1 MRYRCNCNG
10 FPVSGE
16 GVYAVQH
23 SIRHKTRNLEGQTS
37 DPHALLRE
45 GAKLVETAADIF
57 QEFGA
62 AVLRSGEKAYQK
74 RLQHNATAT

>member
-1 MRYRCNCNG
+1 MDNN
-10 FPVSGE
+10 
-16 GVYAVQH
+16 
-23 SIRHKTRNLEGQTS
+23 

-74 RLQHNATAT
+74 RLQHNATATISILIMSQPQLTTLSNAAN

>member
-1 MRYRCNCNG
+1 DNN
-10 FPVSGE
+10 
-16 GVYAVQH
+16 
-23 SIRHKTRNLEGQTS
+23 